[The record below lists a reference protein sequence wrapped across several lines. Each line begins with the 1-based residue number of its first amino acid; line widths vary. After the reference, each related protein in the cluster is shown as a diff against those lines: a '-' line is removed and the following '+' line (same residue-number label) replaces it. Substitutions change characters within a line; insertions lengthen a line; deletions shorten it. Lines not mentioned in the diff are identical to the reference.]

1 MEKLLNNIF
10 TPQTKSEILLY
21 AVDGAGLLMSA
32 FWITGIKETLSIYIL
47 LLTAVSISI
56 TVGVKLYNLT
66 NSSDKNK
73 KL

>member
-1 MEKLLNNIF
+1 MEKLLNIIF

-66 NSSDKNK
+66 NSNDENK